1 MHRVVIALAVLLVG
15 VLGVGVVTAL
25 GRSGDDGKPGAA
37 ATPSAG
43 VPTSGLPSTE
53 PTGVPTTEPPVPTTA
68 PPVPTTPVPTTGPT
82 GNGGNGSGGNGGN
95 GGGSGGNG
103 FGGNGGSPNMPNTGL
118 SPALAILASGTAAGA
133 IGVRRLAR

>member
-37 ATPSAG
+37 ATPTAG
-43 VPTSGLPSTE
+43 VPTSGLPS
-53 PTGVPTTEPPVPTTA
+53 TGVPTTEPPVPTTA

-82 GNGGNGSGGNGGN
+82 GNGGNGSGGNG
-95 GGGSGGNG
+95 SGGNG
-103 FGGNGGSPNMPNTGL
+103 GNGSGGNGGSPNMPNTGL
-118 SPALAILASGTAAGA
+118 SPALAILASGAVAGA
-133 IGVRRLAR
+133 VGVRRLAR